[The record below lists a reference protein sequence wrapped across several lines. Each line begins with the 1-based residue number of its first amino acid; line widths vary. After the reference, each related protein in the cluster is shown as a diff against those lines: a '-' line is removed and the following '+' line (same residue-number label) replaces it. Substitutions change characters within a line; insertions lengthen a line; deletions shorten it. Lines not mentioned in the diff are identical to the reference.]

1 MIALQNRYSSLKT
14 RRMIQ
19 MQKKNDREDYW
30 LFLIMLIVFHALIIG
45 TIIEY
50 GLNVALTMFLIL
62 LLPLLSVMI
71 PIVSNMYK
79 QLKNKEND

>member
-1 MIALQNRYSSLKT
+1 
-14 RRMIQ
+14 

>member
-1 MIALQNRYSSLKT
+1 
-14 RRMIQ
+14 MIQ

>member
-1 MIALQNRYSSLKT
+1 
-14 RRMIQ
+14 MIQ
-19 MQKKNDREDYW
+19 MQNDREDYW